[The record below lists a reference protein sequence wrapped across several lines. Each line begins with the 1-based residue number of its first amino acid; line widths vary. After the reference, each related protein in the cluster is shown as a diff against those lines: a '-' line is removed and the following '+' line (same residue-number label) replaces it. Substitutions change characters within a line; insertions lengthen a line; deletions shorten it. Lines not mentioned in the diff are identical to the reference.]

1 MEELA
6 TNRIV
11 PQPGGRLGGRE
22 ICAPICGRLGT
33 INASFLKADPGVSDA
48 LRSWIKNVVAPALVK
63 AYVAEQ
69 ALRKGEAHA

>member
-33 INASFLKADPGVSDA
+33 INASFLKADPGVWPGAKPCQHST
-48 LRSWIKNVVAPALVK
+48 P
-63 AYVAEQ
+63 
-69 ALRKGEAHA
+69 

>member
-22 ICAPICGRLGT
+22 ICAPICGRLGPSMRYSSKPT
-33 INASFLKADPGVSDA
+33 RAFGRSKTMPTLHALTKARTFRMPCAAG
-48 LRSWIKNVVAPALVK
+48 
-63 AYVAEQ
+63 
-69 ALRKGEAHA
+69 

>member
-11 PQPGGRLGGRE
+11 PQPGDRLGGRE

-33 INASFLKADPGVSDA
+33 NNASFLKADPGV
-48 LRSWIKNVVAPALVK
+48 WPGPKPC
-63 AYVAEQ
+63 
-69 ALRKGEAHA
+69 